1 MSGLNNLSNESQSDG
16 CLNKGCLLGIIGVIL
31 LGYGIQH
38 PFLFIFAA
46 VFFALY
52 ITYSYVNKT
61 SFTPKALLK
70 ANSLEKENNK
80 LKLQIENLKNQ
91 LTPDQ
96 IETSDI
102 KVQLETL
109 KNQLQDLKSDVEYKT
124 EEKTFLENELI
135 RLKKEI
141 DLGNLELDYHEIGLY
156 KPVYDLMSSCVY
168 KEELQNIRTQ
178 QKAMVKNSEAVSG
191 GEGFTMNGSLKEG
204 EKVIKDNKKQLL
216 RMFNNECTILIDKVK
231 YNNYDS
237 ILSKIQK
244 SFTELNKMNER
255 LTIKLSHEYLKLKIT
270 ELRLAYEYS
279 RKKQEEKEIAK
290 EERERLKEEAKLQK
304 EIEEAKKAI
313 NKEKKHYSSA
323 LENIEEKLL
332 ADPSNTELIYKK
344 EELIGQL
351 KEIEK
356 NLEDIDYREANKRAG
371 YVYIISNIGSFGEN
385 IYKIGMTRRLDPME
399 RVYELGDASVPFNFD
414 VHAMIFSDDA
424 PGLEKALH
432 SAFDDKKVN
441 MINTRREFFNVTLEE
456 IEAVVKA
463 NYDKTVD
470 FVKNADAEQYRE
482 SLIIKGEC
490 R

>member
-1 MSGLNNLSNESQSDG
+1 MSDLKNLSNEGKSEG
-16 CLNKGCLLGIIGVIL
+16 CLNKGCLLGAIGFIL
-31 LGYGIQH
+31 LCLGIQY
-38 PFLFIFAA
+38 PFLFIFAII
-46 VFFALY
+46 FFALY
-52 ITYSYVNKT
+52 IAYSYLNKT
-61 SFTPKALLK
+61 SFTPKTLLK
-70 ANSLEKENNK
+70 ANSLEKENTE
-80 LKLQIENLKNQ
+80 LKAQIENLKNQ
-91 LTPDQ
+91 LTPEQ
-96 IETSDI
+96 IEMSDI
-102 KVQLETL
+102 NTQIDAIKKQLG
-109 KNQLQDLKSDVEYKT
+109 DLKSDLEYKT
-124 EEKTFLENELI
+124 EEKSALESELS

-156 KPVYDLMSSCVY
+156 KPVYDLMSSNAY

-178 QKAMVKNSEAVSG
+178 QKTMVKNSEAVSG

-216 RMFNNECTILIDKVK
+216 RMFNNECTVLIDKVK

-244 SFTELNKMNER
+244 SFTDLNKMNER
-255 LTIKLSHEYLKLKIT
+255 LTIKISHEYLKLKIT

-279 RKKQEEKEIAK
+279 KKKQEEKEIAR
-290 EERERLKEEAKLQK
+290 EERERLKEEAKLQR

-332 ADPSNTELIYKK
+332 ADPSNSELLSKKK
-344 EELIGQL
+344 ELLGQL
-351 KEIEK
+351 EEIEK

-371 YVYIISNIGSFGEN
+371 YVYVISNIGSFGEN

-424 PGLEKALH
+424 PGLETALH
-432 SAFDDKKVN
+432 NAFDDKKVN

-456 IEAVVKA
+456 IEEVVKA

-470 FVKNADAEQYRE
+470 FVKNAEAEQYRE
-482 SLIIKGEC
+482 SLMIRENA
-490 R
+490 